1 MEFINVNVRAWFN
14 NHNGFRGYAMDDP
27 YLTTYNGLLHN
38 HLRDIEYGRANCD
51 LFSILFTG
59 ASYGLNGEMRTEV
72 NNSWGNQGNQEGRVY
87 GFNDT
92 DEYNGGRVSLGNN
105 YNGRD
110 LMAPWQALSETYG
123 KPVVFWFD
131 NLWNAD
137 GIWAGIRHDAPRSTW
152 EAFNLAVYSA
162 NRDNRYESYKYI
174 ANHISL
180 SIDGIEVSTPEV
192 DAWFSTYE
200 EREAQR
206 IREERERRAI
216 ERIENAPYVADYHE
230 GTRHGEQRPSYVGKD
245 TLFSIG
251 FEVEKEDYDV
261 KSSINNVKFNMA
273 TGWDKERDGS
283 LNSDGYEIV
292 SPTYDLYDDRLDQ
305 DLKID
310 ALREHIDGDYSKRCG
325 GHIHL
330 GAVGMT
336 GRTFFDRFAPWLPL
350 MYAVYVGRINGE
362 HCKVKKNDDLKFSS
376 DKYQSVRLFDNRI
389 ELRIPS
395 AVSDTTNLLWRRDLL
410 RIICDNLDATPL
422 RIVSMLTDKR
432 SRLYKHMSKVYEPK
446 RMQEKLQLYVY
457 FANEILDDAYT
468 MIPERIP
475 TWEKM
480 FNKSQISH
488 LRNHGFRQKSL
499 TI

>member
-14 NHNGFRGYAMDDP
+14 RYTGFRGAAMDEP
-27 YLTTYNGLLHN
+27 YLSTYNGLLFN
-38 HLRDIEYGRANCD
+38 HLSDIESGRANLD
-51 LFSILFTG
+51 IFTTLFTSG
-59 ASYGLNGEMRTEV
+59 AHGLNENMHEEV
-72 NNSWGNQGNQEGRVY
+72 NDDWGNQGDAQGCVY
-87 GFNDT
+87 GFNS
-92 DEYNGGRVSLGNN
+92 DELNGGRISWNN
-105 YNGRD
+105 SYNGRD

-123 KPVVFWFD
+123 KPVMFW
-131 NLWNAD
+131 LSNAGSSPD
-137 GIWAGIRHDAPRSTW
+137 KWVGIRHDAPRSTW
-152 EAFNLAVYSA
+152 ERLNIAMWPS
-162 NRDNRYESYKYI
+162 NREERFESYNLLYRNMSFF
-174 ANHISL
+174 A
-180 SIDGIEVSTPEV
+180 DGIEVSTPEV
-192 DAWFSTYE
+192 AAWLNDYE
-200 EREAQR
+200 TREGQR
-206 IREERERRAI
+206 LREERERIAL
-216 ERIENAPYVADYHE
+216 ERIENAPYVADYHQ
-230 GTRHGEQRPSYVGKD
+230 GARHGEQRPSYVGKD

-261 KSSINNVKFNMA
+261 KTSINNVKFNMA

-283 LNSDGYEIV
+283 LNDDGYEIV

-305 DLKID
+305 DLAID
-310 ALREHIDGDYSKRCG
+310 ILREHINGDYSTRCG

-330 GAVGMT
+330 GAVGMS

-432 SRLYKHMSKVYEPK
+432 SRLYKHMSKVYDAK